1 MAAAYPSR
9 PEERP
14 PAIFPVHSPTSMSS
28 WFSVRIRRSICAC
41 TTRPY
46 TSSAPATIRSIL
58 PAVRRWSDC
67 TKTGKITGNTAFGL
81 GGGIS
86 ASYPMLLAG
95 STQDYSAYFTPDDP
109 DAFVLFSGSA
119 LTLCAKPSATL
130 EGDTLTV
137 STSSNYKP
145 DAFVLFV
152 AEYDADG
159 RLLAVHSENITP
171 ESGIYT
177 FKVQLG
183 AKIKCF
189 LLRTD
194 TYAPLFGTFS
204 PNA

>member
-1 MAAAYPSR
+1 
-9 PEERP
+9 
-14 PAIFPVHSPTSMSS
+14 
-28 WFSVRIRRSICAC
+28 
-41 TTRPY
+41 
-46 TSSAPATIRSIL
+46 
-58 PAVRRWSDC
+58 
-67 TKTGKITGNTAFGL
+67 
-81 GGGIS
+81 
-86 ASYPMLLAG
+86 MLLAG

-171 ESGIYT
+171 ESGTYT

-204 PNA
+204 PNAWVFHPPGFCVHLIRRWRRSWTERGQMGLSHRSPSMLCSASRNP

>member
-1 MAAAYPSR
+1 
-9 PEERP
+9 
-14 PAIFPVHSPTSMSS
+14 
-28 WFSVRIRRSICAC
+28 
-41 TTRPY
+41 
-46 TSSAPATIRSIL
+46 
-58 PAVRRWSDC
+58 
-67 TKTGKITGNTAFGL
+67 
-81 GGGIS
+81 
-86 ASYPMLLAG
+86 MLLAG

-152 AEYDADG
+152 VIMIMYAIMS
-159 RLLAVHSENITP
+159 SENITP

>member
-1 MAAAYPSR
+1 
-9 PEERP
+9 
-14 PAIFPVHSPTSMSS
+14 
-28 WFSVRIRRSICAC
+28 
-41 TTRPY
+41 
-46 TSSAPATIRSIL
+46 
-58 PAVRRWSDC
+58 
-67 TKTGKITGNTAFGL
+67 
-81 GGGIS
+81 
-86 ASYPMLLAG
+86 MLLAG
-95 STQDYSAYFTPDDP
+95 STQDYSAYFTPYDP

-171 ESGIYT
+171 ESGTYT

>member
-1 MAAAYPSR
+1 M
-9 PEERP
+9 
-14 PAIFPVHSPTSMSS
+14 
-28 WFSVRIRRSICAC
+28 
-41 TTRPY
+41 
-46 TSSAPATIRSIL
+46 L
-58 PAVRRWSDC
+58 SDC

-81 GGGIS
+81 GSSIS

-183 AKIKCF
+183 AKSNASCCAPTPTLRCSGHSHPTHNTIKTRRMGVPSAG
-189 LLRTD
+189 LLC
-194 TYAPLFGTFS
+194 APYTPLA
-204 PNA
+204 P

>member
-86 ASYPMLLAG
+86 ASYPMLLSG
-95 STQDYSAYFTPDDP
+95 STQNYSAYFTPDDP

>member
-58 PAVRRWSDC
+58 PAVRRWC
-67 TKTGKITGNTAFGL
+67 FLTAPKPARSPA
-81 GGGIS
+81 I
-86 ASYPMLLAG
+86 
-95 STQDYSAYFTPDDP
+95 Q
-109 DAFVLFSGSA
+109 
-119 LTLCAKPSATL
+119 PSATL